1 MLGRFGETHEAHGEL
16 LDRRQIAAMVL
27 SLLALA
33 AGIALEY
40 AVGAPKLVY
49 NPFYCVGLVLLGGP
63 IIWNDL
69 KGVFTGHTNVDEL
82 VALALIASAAGGFFL
97 EADVVA
103 ILMVAGSM
111 FEQRASLRARRA
123 IEQLLRLAPD
133 EAVVIREDGSEQTI
147 PADQLRVGMR
157 VIVRSGQRVAADGM
171 IENGAAH
178 MDQSAV
184 TGESVPVYREV
195 GESVWAGSLTLDSA
209 ITIRVT
215 RAGQDSTVGQIIR
228 IVQEAEQYQAP
239 AMRIADQWAKNYTP
253 LILIVA
259 ILTLGISWLLHHGAA
274 GAFAAAW
281 QRAVAVLVVGCPCT
295 IVLATPTAIIAAM
308 GRSARLGLLIKHDA
322 GLETA

>member
-63 IIWNDL
+63 IIWNAL

-123 IEQLLRLAPD
+123 IEQLLRLAPA
-133 EAVVIREDGSEQTI
+133 EAVVIREDGTEETI
-147 PADQLRVGMR
+147 PADQLRTGMR
-157 VIVRSGQRVAADGM
+157 VIVCETQNTNVPAIRFYQRMGF
-171 IENGAAH
+171 
-178 MDQSAV
+178 
-184 TGESVPVYREV
+184 
-195 GESVWAGSLTLDSA
+195 TLDGIDLSFYE
-209 ITIRVT
+209 TI
-215 RAGQDSTVGQIIR
+215 D
-228 IVQEAEQYQAP
+228 E
-239 AMRIADQWAKNYTP
+239 
-253 LILIVA
+253 VA
-259 ILTLGISWLLHHGAA
+259 
-274 GAFAAAW
+274 FFMK
-281 QRAVAVLVVGCPCT
+281 RKV
-295 IVLATPTAIIAAM
+295 
-308 GRSARLGLLIKHDA
+308 
-322 GLETA
+322 